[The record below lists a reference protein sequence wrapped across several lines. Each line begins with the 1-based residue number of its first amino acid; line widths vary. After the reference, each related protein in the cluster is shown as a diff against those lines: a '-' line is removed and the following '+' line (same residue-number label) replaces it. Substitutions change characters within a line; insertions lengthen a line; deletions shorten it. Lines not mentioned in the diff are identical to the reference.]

1 MKEKSTRIVIEFK
14 NSLKEWYLPKN
25 EETVPNLLVIEINPN
40 EGVTLQL
47 NSKNILNNGKIEPIH
62 MHFSTNEK
70 NVPEAYE
77 LLIFDA
83 LRGDSTFFA
92 HWKEVEL
99 SWKWVQPVLEAF
111 EGNLL
116 PLHSYRSGSM
126 GPEASHR
133 LLEEDGFNWW

>member
-1 MKEKSTRIVIEFK
+1 
-14 NSLKEWYLPKN
+14 
-25 EETVPNLLVIEINPN
+25 
-40 EGVTLQL
+40 
-47 NSKNILNNGKIEPIH
+47 

-77 LLIFDA
+77 VLIFDA